1 MLALA
6 ARVPVAGQAYP
17 RAAAAILCAMNV
29 RHARAADAGALY
41 AFACRLALDH
51 APARDA
57 YDRALRD
64 SLSDERSLV
73 LVAEADGRPVGSLVA
88 GLLPMPLYGAR
99 LAFLQELYVD
109 EAARGTGIGR
119 ALIDAFDAWAR
130 ERGAVVEALG
140 TSRPPAMAFYERLGF
155 VTRPTTYFWRRVR

>member
-1 MLALA
+1 
-6 ARVPVAGQAYP
+6 
-17 RAAAAILCAMNV
+17 MNV
-29 RHARAADAGALY
+29 RHACAADADALY
-41 AFACRLALDH
+41 TFARRLALDQV
-51 APARDA
+51 PERDA

-64 SLSDERSLV
+64 ALADARSLV
-73 LVAEADGRPVGSLVA
+73 LIAEVDGRPVGSLVA

-109 EAARGTGIGR
+109 EAARGAGIGR

-130 ERGAVVEALG
+130 ERGAAVEALG

-155 VTRPTTYFWRRVR
+155 VTRPTTYYWRKVTPNAPPAGC